1 MQYTFDFAQVWG
13 FRWALMQGLM
23 TTLSYVALS
32 VFLGTIAGLGVASAR
47 LSSSRLLRGMAMLWV
62 DVFRGIPV
70 PVMMVWM
77 MFALPILTGL
87 RLTAPITGLAC
98 LSLFM
103 SALCAECFRSAAAAI
118 GPDQNDAC
126 HALALPGWVRSVF
139 VTLPQMVIFAIPT
152 WLSACVLVFKESALV
167 STIGITDMMFK
178 GKAIA
183 EMTAR
188 PIEILTVVA
197 LIYFTI
203 AWGVTLL
210 AGRLERRV
218 LGRIAL

>member
-1 MQYTFDFAQVWG
+1 MTYSFDFAQVWG
-13 FRWALMQGLM
+13 YRGALWLGLQ
-23 TTLSYVALS
+23 TTLIYVLLS
-32 VFLGTIAGLGVASAR
+32 ISLGTILGLAIASAR
-47 LSSSRLLRGMAMLWV
+47 LSANRALRLFALIWV

-77 MFALPILTGL
+77 LFALPILTGL
-87 RLTAPITGLAC
+87 RLGAPVTGVVC

-103 SALCAECFRSAAAAI
+103 SALSAECFRAAATSI
-118 GPDQNDAC
+118 GREQHDAC
-126 HALALPGWVRSVF
+126 HALALPSYVRALL

-167 STIGITDMMFK
+167 STIGIADMMFK

-197 LIYFTI
+197 LIYFLI
-203 AWGVTLL
+203 AWTVTFL
-210 AGRLERRV
+210 AGRLERRI
-218 LGRIAL
+218 LARISL